1 MVVIKKKLAD
11 LMIGS
16 ILLIIGVL
24 FLLNNLDV
32 VYLEHSL
39 FWSPFFVVLSLLFF
53 FYYWRE
59 RGSWWAVIPGVI
71 LLALAAIIFF
81 DYLRLFD
88 GGIFGSIFLWGMA
101 VAFLLVYLVDRKK
114 WWALIPFWVSLILGA
129 TAFLETRHG
138 WPCGLG
144 GTVFLAGMGLGFLGV
159 YLLNRKQWWAF
170 IPCLIFIALSGVV
183 LTTVTFSLAGAIGGT
198 VFLWGAGL
206 AFLLLYW
213 RDKNNWWAI
222 IPGGAMLVLGVYPLM
237 AGFHW
242 HGDGIKGFWFFF
254 GMGLVFGSL
263 YLIRDEK
270 NRLQWAKFPFLAL
283 TAFSVF
289 ILLASYYDLLGRVGF
304 PALLFLIGIY
314 MIYRWAVGKRAVNQ
328 E

>member
-1 MVVIKKKLAD
+1 MVVIKRKLAD

-81 DYLRLFD
+81 DYLRIFD

-129 TAFLETRHG
+129 TALLGTRHG
-138 WPCGLG
+138 WPHGLG
-144 GTVFLAGMGLGFLGV
+144 GAVFLAGLGLGFLGV
-159 YLLNRKQWWAF
+159 FLLNRKHWWALF
-170 IPCLIFIALSGVV
+170 LCAVFIALSGVV
-183 LTTVTFSLAGAIGGT
+183 LVVETGHLPGAFGGT

-222 IPGGAMLVLGVYPLM
+222 IPGGTLLVVGVYPLM
-237 AGFHW
+237 EGLHW
-242 HGDGIKGFWFFF
+242 HGNGFKGFWFFF

-289 ILLASYYDLLGRVGF
+289 ILLVSYYGLLGRVGF
-304 PALLFLIGIY
+304 PILLLLLGFI
-314 MIYRWAVGKRAVNQ
+314 MIYRWAVSRKAVN
-328 E
+328 EE